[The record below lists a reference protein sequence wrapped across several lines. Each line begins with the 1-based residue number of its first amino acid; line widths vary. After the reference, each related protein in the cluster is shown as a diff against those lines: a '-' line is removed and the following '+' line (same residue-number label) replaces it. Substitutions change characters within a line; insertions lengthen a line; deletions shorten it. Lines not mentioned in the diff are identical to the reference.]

1 MLHTE
6 MRGASAGS
14 RSQTWLLARCA
25 VVLLAA
31 ATPLVSSASAAVP
44 QSDFIVVL
52 RPGHNDVAATASELS
67 SSVGGEVDDVY
78 EHAVKGFVV
87 TATDA
92 VAAALAR
99 DPNVAYV
106 ERDRAVTI
114 DAQSTPTGVRRMFAS
129 SNPSLFIDGF
139 DDIRVDA
146 DVAVIDTGID
156 IQHPDLNVVG
166 GVNCL
171 PATGCV
177 PGGDDDNYHGTH
189 VAGTIG
195 AIDNNV
201 GVVGV
206 APGVRLWAVKV
217 MDNTGVGSLSSIISG
232 LDWVTANAA
241 TIEVANMSFG
251 APGFSQALFDATQS
265 AVNAG
270 VAIAVAAGNSHVSAA
285 GISPA
290 SFSNVLT
297 VSALADFDG
306 APGGVGT
313 PTCATDQ
320 DDTLADFSNFGP
332 VDITAPGLCIT
343 STVPVELGS
352 YGVLSGTSM
361 ASPAVAGA
369 LALLARVSN
378 PANAAQVR
386 GLYDQVIASGNF
398 NWTDDSGD
406 GVKEPLL
413 DLSNPAVFATAAQ
426 PPCVTLSSTG
436 LIGSWRGE
444 NNLVAQVGPALA
456 GSATFSSSLVGQGFT
471 FAQTDKLTIDQFPTV
486 ATAMSVEMWIR
497 PLNTGAHQVLAS
509 RWSFPSADDAARSFE
524 LALSPSAELMWST
537 DETSLRRPDELRV
550 GVPQV
555 FDGNFHH
562 VAATWDQTT
571 IRVYFDG
578 QPIASKASQ
587 GGALNS
593 AATTPFRLGG
603 TSGLGAAFT
612 FSGVIDEPSVW
623 SRVLSASEMAG
634 IRAAGISGKC

>member
-1 MLHTE
+1 
-6 MRGASAGS
+6 MRPLASCIALLLASA
-14 RSQTWLLARCA
+14 
-25 VVLLAA
+25 
-31 ATPLVSSASAAVP
+31 TPIVSSASAALP
-44 QSDFIVVL
+44 RSDFIVVL
-52 RPGHNDVAATASELS
+52 RPGHSSAAVTASTLS
-67 SSVGGEVDDVY
+67 SSIGGEVDDVY

-106 ERDRAVTI
+106 ERDRVVMI
-114 DAQSTPTGVRRMFAS
+114 DAQSTPTGVGRTFAS

-156 IQHPDLNVVG
+156 LQHPDLNVVG

-171 PATGCV
+171 AATGCV
-177 PGGDDDNYHGTH
+177 LGGDDDNYHGTH
-189 VAGTIG
+189 VAGIIG
-195 AIDNNV
+195 AIDNNI

-217 MDNTGVGSLSSIISG
+217 MDSTGVGSLSSIIRG

-270 VAIAVAAGNSHVSAA
+270 VAIAVAAGNSHVSSA

-290 SFSNVLT
+290 SFNNVLT

-306 APGGVGT
+306 APGALGA

-332 VDITAPGLCIT
+332 VDIAAPGVCIT
-343 STVPVELGS
+343 STLPIELGS
-352 YGVLSGTSM
+352 YGVISGTSM

-369 LALLARVSN
+369 LALLARQSN
-378 PANAAQVR
+378 PANATQVR
-386 GLYDQVIASGNF
+386 ALYDRVIASGNF

-413 DLSNPAVFATAAQ
+413 DLSNANVFAAAAQ
-426 PPCVTLSSTG
+426 PPCVTLSSVG
-436 LIGSWRGE
+436 LVASWRGE
-444 NNLVAQVGPALA
+444 NNLAAQAGPALT
-456 GSATFSSSLVGQGFT
+456 GSATFSPSLVGQGFT
-471 FAQTDKLTIDQFPTV
+471 FSPADKLTINLFPTV
-486 ATAMSVEMWIR
+486 ATALSVETWIR
-497 PLNTGAHQVLAS
+497 PLNTGSNQVLAS
-509 RWSFPSADDAARSFE
+509 RWSFPSVDDGARTFE
-524 LALSPSAELMWST
+524 LALSPSAELLWTT
-537 DETSLRRPDELRV
+537 DDTSSRRPEELRV
-550 GVPQV
+550 GAPKI
-555 FDGNFHH
+555 FDGGFHH
-562 VAATWDQTT
+562 VAATWDQTSM
-571 IRVYFDG
+571 RVYVDG
-578 QPIASKASQ
+578 QLIASKPSQ
-587 GGALNS
+587 GGTLNP
-593 AATTPFRLGG
+593 ATTTPFRLGG
-603 TSGLGAAFT
+603 TSGLGAEFT
-612 FSGVIDEPSVW
+612 FSGVLDEPSVW
-623 SRVLSASEMAG
+623 GRVLSASEIAAIHTAG
-634 IRAAGISGKC
+634 LSGKC

>member
-1 MLHTE
+1 M
-6 MRGASAGS
+6 
-14 RSQTWLLARCA
+14 
-25 VVLLAA
+25 
-31 ATPLVSSASAAVP
+31 
-44 QSDFIVVL
+44 L
-52 RPGHNDVAATASELS
+52 RPGHNNAAATASTLS
-67 SSVGGEVDDVY
+67 SSIGGEVDDVY
-78 EHAVKGFVV
+78 EHAVKGFLV

-114 DAQSTPTGVRRMFAS
+114 DTQSTPTGVQRTLAS

-156 IQHPDLNVVG
+156 LQHPDLNVVG

-195 AIDNNV
+195 AIDNSF

-217 MDNTGVGSLSSIISG
+217 MDSTGVGSLSSIIRG

-306 APGGVGT
+306 ASGGLGA
-313 PTCATDQ
+313 PTCTADQ

-332 VDITAPGLCIT
+332 VDITAPGVCIA

-369 LALLARVSN
+369 LALLARQSN
-378 PANAAQVR
+378 PANATQVR
-386 GLYDQVIASGNF
+386 ALYDRVIAAGNF

-406 GVKEPLL
+406 GVKEPLV
-413 DLSNPAVFATAAQ
+413 DLSNPTVFAAAAQ

-436 LIGSWRGE
+436 LIGSWKGE
-444 NNLVAQVGPALA
+444 NNLVARVGPALA
-456 GSATFSSSLVGQGFT
+456 GSATFSQSFVGQGFT
-471 FAQTDKLTIDQFPTV
+471 FAQADKLTIDQFPMV
-486 ATAMSVEMWIR
+486 ATAISVEMWIR
-497 PLNTGAHQVLAS
+497 PLNNGSNQVLAS
-509 RWSFPSADDAARSFE
+509 KWNFPSADDAARTFE
-524 LALSPSAELMWST
+524 LALSSNAELIWAT
-537 DETSLRRPDELRV
+537 DETSSRRPEELRV
-550 GVPQV
+550 GVPQI
-555 FDGNFHH
+555 FDGGFHH
-562 VAATWDQTT
+562 VAATWDQSS
-571 IRVYFDG
+571 IRVYLDG
-578 QPIASKASQ
+578 QAIASKPSQ
-587 GGALNS
+587 GGTLNS

-623 SRVLSASEMAG
+623 SRALSASEIAG

>member
-1 MLHTE
+1 M
-6 MRGASAGS
+6 
-14 RSQTWLLARCA
+14 
-25 VVLLAA
+25 
-31 ATPLVSSASAAVP
+31 
-44 QSDFIVVL
+44 L
-52 RPGHNDVAATASELS
+52 RPGHNNAAATASTLS

-106 ERDRAVTI
+106 ERDRLVMI
-114 DAQSTPTGVRRMFAS
+114 DTQSTPTGVQRTLAS

-156 IQHPDLNVVG
+156 LQHPDLNVVG

-171 PATGCV
+171 VVTGCV
-177 PGGDDDNYHGTH
+177 SGGDDDNFHGTH

-251 APGFSQALFDATQS
+251 APGISQALFDATQS

-290 SFSNVLT
+290 SFNNVLT

-306 APGGVGT
+306 ASGGLGA
-313 PTCATDQ
+313 PTCTADQ

-332 VDITAPGLCIT
+332 VDITAPGVCIA

-369 LALLARVSN
+369 LALLARQSN
-378 PANAAQVR
+378 PANATQVR
-386 GLYDQVIASGNF
+386 ALYDRVIAAGDF

-413 DLSNPAVFATAAQ
+413 DLSNPTVFAAAAQ
-426 PPCVTLSSTG
+426 PPCVTLSSAG
-436 LIGSWRGE
+436 LIGSWKGE
-444 NNLVAQVGPALA
+444 NNLVAQVGPTLT
-456 GSATFSSSLVGQGFT
+456 GSATFSPSLVGQGFT

-497 PLNTGAHQVLAS
+497 PLNTGSNQVLAS
-509 RWSFPSADDAARSFE
+509 RWNFPSADDAARTFE
-524 LALSPSAELMWST
+524 LALSSNAELIWAT
-537 DETSLRRPDELRV
+537 DETSSRRPEELRV
-550 GVPQV
+550 GVPQI
-555 FDGNFHH
+555 FDGGFHH
-562 VAATWDQTT
+562 VAATWDQTS
-571 IRVYFDG
+571 IRVYLDG
-578 QPIASKASQ
+578 QFIASKPSQ
-587 GGALNS
+587 GGTLNS

-603 TSGLGAAFT
+603 TAGLGGAFT
-612 FSGVIDEPSVW
+612 FAGVIDEPSVW
-623 SRVLSASEMAG
+623 SRVLSASEIAG